1 MGFKAKL
8 YLHQVRTRKLM
19 GFKNQAVPT
28 PGSNSGLRKKFAR
41 FRPERHFPRSAGWE
55 GREVLVVIR
64 TVCSQL
70 MGFAKTCMTMTQ
82 PGFEPATF
90 AFQTAAKTARL
101 RKLLL
106 QTRAAISGYIP
117 SMTQWP
123 IFFRNCLFLLENPM
137 GPHATISHA
146 QLSSPGGPRIPT
158 SPSRISA
165 PCKTRDCQLASAR
178 PRVRQPARASARP
191 AGFERGTRGQHA
203 SEHRMF
209 CVACW

>member
-70 MGFAKTCMTMTQ
+70 MGFAKTCMTQ

-101 RKLLL
+101 RELLL
-106 QTRAAISGYIP
+106 LARATISGYIP
-117 SMTQWP
+117 SITQLGFEPATFANRNGNRTRCMTQP
-123 IFFRNCLFLLENPM
+123 GCDP
-137 GPHATISHA
+137 ATF
-146 QLSSPGGPRIPT
+146 
-158 SPSRISA
+158 A
-165 PCKTRDCQLASAR
+165 PD
-178 PRVRQPARASARP
+178 
-191 AGFERGTRGQHA
+191 
-203 SEHRMF
+203 
-209 CVACW
+209 

>member
-1 MGFKAKL
+1 
-8 YLHQVRTRKLM
+8 M

-90 AFQTAAKTARL
+90 AFQTVAKTARL

-106 QTRAAISGYIP
+106 PTRATISGYIP
-117 SMTQWP
+117 SMTQLGFEP
-123 IFFRNCLFLLENPM
+123 ATFTNRNRNRTRCM
-137 GPHATISHA
+137 T
-146 QLSSPGGPRIPT
+146 QPGF
-158 SPSRISA
+158 
-165 PCKTRDCQLASAR
+165 
-178 PRVRQPARASARP
+178 QPATSVFQTAAKTARLRELLLLKYP
-191 AGFERGTRGQHA
+191 LLGCARCF
-203 SEHRMF
+203 
-209 CVACW
+209 

>member
-1 MGFKAKL
+1 
-8 YLHQVRTRKLM
+8 M

-55 GREVLVVIR
+55 GHEVLVLMS

-70 MGFAKTCMTMTQ
+70 MGFAKTCMTQ

-106 QTRAAISGYIP
+106 PGQATISGYIP
-117 SMTQWP
+117 SMTQ
-123 IFFRNCLFLLENPM
+123 L
-137 GPHATISHA
+137 
-146 QLSSPGGPRIPT
+146 
-158 SPSRISA
+158 
-165 PCKTRDCQLASAR
+165 
-178 PRVRQPARASARP
+178 
-191 AGFERGTRGQHA
+191 GFEPATFTNRNRNRTRCMTQPGFEPATSVFQTAAKTARLRELLRRG
-203 SEHRMF
+203 
-209 CVACW
+209 